1 MANHKQDMGTQAS
14 IEQILDNASRLSKQD
29 FERLLTN
36 LNMLRARRNAPSL
49 TESES
54 SLLIKINE
62 GFPAEKWARLAQ
74 LDEKL
79 EFSDLTETEAE
90 EHLTLAEALEAYTV
104 QRFIWLKQLA
114 TLRNASVEQVM
125 TELDITPR

>member
-1 MANHKQDMGTQAS
+1 MGVQAS
-14 IEQILDNASRLSKQD
+14 VDQILDKASRLSKQD
-29 FERLLTN
+29 FEQLLTN

-49 TESES
+49 TGSES
-54 SLLIKINE
+54 NLLIKINE
-62 GFPAEKWARLAQ
+62 GFPAEKWARLSQ

-90 EHLTLAEALEAYTV
+90 EHLALAEALEAYTV

-114 TLRNASVEQVM
+114 TLRNTSVEQVM
-125 TELDITPR
+125 KDLDITPR